1 MKCTNCGNEYSSED
15 KFCGVCGVK
24 VPQIKQDTINLET
37 HSAQEKAP
45 LVKPKKI
52 SPRLMIGLIAGI
64 FIILVAACFLI
75 KFLSADQASPANVE
89 SGDREAV
96 PDVPESSLDE
106 SQQELED
113 SPPEPLAEEIVETPQ
128 DEKTTKNVL
137 IFSEDFDSDDTIAVP
152 VFSDEYM
159 HFFRPKGFGYI
170 ESTSYTGV
178 LPIMFPEIKLGNFI
192 VEFDFKMPEAYD
204 DSRCGL
210 IFRSD
215 PDITDGLD
223 EYYALFLY
231 PKSNQVKMG
240 VWIDDDWA
248 FSEYME
254 PDPHFHQGS
263 DLNHVRLE
271 VSGESQKVYIN
282 GVFLANFS
290 NQTLIDPGLVG
301 LFLYPSAAITEGEVD
316 YVFFDNFQ
324 VFEN

>member
-1 MKCTNCGNEYSSED
+1 MKCPTCGNEYSSED
-15 KFCGVCGVK
+15 KFCGVCGTK
-24 VPQIKQDTINLET
+24 VPQTKQDNTNLEAHVT
-37 HSAQEKAP
+37 RKKSPSTKT
-45 LVKPKKI
+45 KKI
-52 SPRLMIGLIAGI
+52 FPRLMIGLITGI
-64 FIILVAACFLI
+64 FIFLVGAFFLVRL
-75 KFLSADQASPANVE
+75 LSADRVSSTNVE
-89 SGDREAV
+89 SGDGEAAL
-96 PDVPESSLDE
+96 DAQESSLDG
-106 SQQELED
+106 STQELED
-113 SPPEPLAEEIVETPQ
+113 PSLEPLSVENVEVPQEEI
-128 DEKTTKNVL
+128 TTENVL

-178 LPIMFPEIKLGNFI
+178 LPIMFPEIKLGDFI

-215 PDITDGLD
+215 SDITDGLD

-240 VWIDDDWA
+240 IWIDDDWV

-254 PDPHFHQGS
+254 PDPSFNQSS
-263 DLNHVRLE
+263 DLNHVKLE
-271 VSGESQKVYIN
+271 VNGENQKVYIN
-282 GVFLANFS
+282 GVFLANFN
-290 NQTLIDPGLVG
+290 NQALKEPGLIG
-301 LFLYPSAAITEGEVD
+301 LFLYPSDAIDEGEVD
-316 YVFFDNFQ
+316 YVFFDNVL